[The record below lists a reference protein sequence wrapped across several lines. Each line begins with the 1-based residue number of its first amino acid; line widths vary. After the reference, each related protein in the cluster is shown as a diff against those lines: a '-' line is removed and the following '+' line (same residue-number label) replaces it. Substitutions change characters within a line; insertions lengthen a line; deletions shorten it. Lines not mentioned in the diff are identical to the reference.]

1 MENENK
7 DLGLSLNKKTVGAI
21 CAVLALILVL
31 IGALTQILPRGEYQ
45 TAVQDGHT
53 VIVDGTYTETRDYK
67 MPIWKIAL
75 SPILCFGSE
84 QAATGIGIIA
94 IIIFVK
100 TGILSGAPVEMTW
113 TQGLSIL
120 AAALPMAIVG
130 YFSAIY
136 QGRVSASGV
145 SLIAKKPTELVKG
158 MTMAALVEFYAVLA
172 LLVSF
177 IAVNNVNLG

>member
-1 MENENK
+1 MNN
-7 DLGLSLNKKTVGAI
+7 LGLFLAILGAALTVGLSGIGSARGVGLVGE
-21 CAVLALILVL
+21 AGAGLLSEDSSMFMKILVL
-31 IGALTQILPRGEYQ
+31 ELLPGTQGLYGFLI
-45 TAVQDGHT
+45 AV
-53 VIVDGTYTETRDYK
+53 
-67 MPIWKIAL
+67 
-75 SPILCFGSE
+75 
-84 QAATGIGIIA
+84 
-94 IIIFVK
+94 IIFVK

-177 IAVNNVNLG
+177 IAVNNVNIG

>member
-1 MENENK
+1 MNNIG
-7 DLGLSLNKKTVGAI
+7 LFLAILGAALAVGLSGIGSAKGVGLVGEAG
-21 CAVLALILVL
+21 AGLLSEDSSMFTKVLVL
-31 IGALTQILPRGEYQ
+31 ELLPGTQGLYGFLIG
-45 TAVQDGHT
+45 
-53 VIVDGTYTETRDYK
+53 
-67 MPIWKIAL
+67 
-75 SPILCFGSE
+75 
-84 QAATGIGIIA
+84 

-113 TQGLSIL
+113 VQGLSIL

-145 SLIAKKPTELVKG
+145 SLIAKKPTELIKG

-177 IAVNNVNLG
+177 IAVNNVNIG

>member
-1 MENENK
+1 MNN
-7 DLGLSLNKKTVGAI
+7 LGLFLAILGAALTVGLSGIGSARGVGLVGE
-21 CAVLALILVL
+21 AGAGLLSEDSSMFMKILVL
-31 IGALTQILPRGEYQ
+31 ELLPGTQGLYGFLI
-45 TAVQDGHT
+45 AV
-53 VIVDGTYTETRDYK
+53 
-67 MPIWKIAL
+67 
-75 SPILCFGSE
+75 
-84 QAATGIGIIA
+84 
-94 IIIFVK
+94 IIFVK

-136 QGRVSASGV
+136 QGRVAASGV

-158 MTMAALVEFYAVLA
+158 MTIAALVEFYAVLA

-177 IAVNNVNLG
+177 IAVNNVNIG

>member
-1 MENENK
+1 MNN
-7 DLGLSLNKKTVGAI
+7 LGLFLAILGAALTVGLSGIGSARGVGLVGE
-21 CAVLALILVL
+21 AGAGLLSEDSSMFTKVLVL
-31 IGALTQILPRGEYQ
+31 ELLPGTQGLYGF
-45 TAVQDGHT
+45 
-53 VIVDGTYTETRDYK
+53 
-67 MPIWKIAL
+67 L
-75 SPILCFGSE
+75 
-84 QAATGIGIIA
+84 IA

-113 TQGLSIL
+113 TQGLSIF

-177 IAVNNVNLG
+177 IAVNNVNIG

>member
-1 MENENK
+1 MSN
-7 DLGLSLNKKTVGAI
+7 LGLFLAILGAALAVGLSGIGSARGVGLVGE
-21 CAVLALILVL
+21 AGAGLLSEDSSMFTKVLVL
-31 IGALTQILPRGEYQ
+31 ELLPGTQGLYGFLIG
-45 TAVQDGHT
+45 
-53 VIVDGTYTETRDYK
+53 
-67 MPIWKIAL
+67 
-75 SPILCFGSE
+75 
-84 QAATGIGIIA
+84 

-100 TGILSGAPVEMTW
+100 TGILSGTPAEMTW
-113 TQGLSIL
+113 VQGLSIL

-177 IAVNNVNLG
+177 IAVNNINLG